1 MAEAHAFANIGSH
14 QKRGV
19 LLHVTEEGV
28 TFNVS
33 VHIPSLPLL
42 RRAVWRRIFRFR
54 NAAVN
59 GFYPLGPLFVLVF
72 VAVLIVTVLS
82 VGGDNWLRSGS
93 VADVVWEIGLRL
105 PWADGCGNKCRIGV
119 LAAWTGLVFLL
130 LVVFFQRSILR
141 ALLARNPFLKRKVP
155 RVWARVWAGLVMLLS
170 GRKPLMYSFQ
180 SSLPALPL
188 PALEQTV
195 RNHMASVRH
204 VLDEG
209 EWEEAQREA
218 EAFLRSEGPTLQRY
232 LQLKRFISPNYV
244 ADWWEKYCYLRGRAP
259 IMINSNYYCMDSA
272 YVRPTNVQ
280 TARVAGILHQFMQF
294 KKMIDREVVPPIM
307 FQGVVPLCMDQY
319 KRMFSSTRLPGRE
332 CDEIKQYD
340 VDVSK
345 HIAVL
350 HHGYWYRM
358 PMYRWD
364 GTPFT
369 PSEMQGMLD
378 AVKADVAG
386 REPCD
391 EDEGSIA
398 AMTAWD
404 RSKWAEAR
412 EEYFSEG
419 LNKVSLQMIESAIL
433 VVVLDDDAPADGDF
447 TAKAYSLMHGHDGTD
462 RWFDKTITMV
472 GFANGMV
479 GWNCEHSWADA
490 PVIGHLIEWAQLT
503 GEHIAE
509 YYDARGNCKVTE
521 PSGTAAPPTPARASW
536 SLSELA
542 RKSIRKARAASAALC
557 SDLDL
562 QCQCFEAYG
571 KGVMKAC
578 GVSPDAWIQ
587 MAMQLAYF
595 RDQGRFRLTYESS
608 MTRLFKL
615 GRTETVRPV
624 CDESV
629 AFVRAFEDGSTTD
642 EDVLELLRAASTRH
656 TNVSKDCMAGQGWD
670 RHLFGL
676 YIVSVGKEIES
687 PFLKR
692 ALSTPWRLS
701 TSQQPQNQ
709 TDRWSLKN
717 PEHEKR
723 VSPGGGF
730 GPVADDGYGVS
741 YMLSGEDYVYF
752 HVSSKRSSPETD
764 STRFYGHIEASFAR
778 LRDLFEGAATAAA
791 AGGTGGGSKAAP
803 RTPKSIGGAASGGG
817 KTPARRSARLKR
829 GGGER

>member
-1 MAEAHAFANIGSH
+1 
-14 QKRGV
+14 
-19 LLHVTEEGV
+19 
-28 TFNVS
+28 
-33 VHIPSLPLL
+33 
-42 RRAVWRRIFRFR
+42 
-54 NAAVN
+54 
-59 GFYPLGPLFVLVF
+59 
-72 VAVLIVTVLS
+72 
-82 VGGDNWLRSGS
+82 
-93 VADVVWEIGLRL
+93 
-105 PWADGCGNKCRIGV
+105 
-119 LAAWTGLVFLL
+119 
-130 LVVFFQRSILR
+130 
-141 ALLARNPFLKRKVP
+141 
-155 RVWARVWAGLVMLLS
+155 
-170 GRKPLMYSFQ
+170 
-180 SSLPALPL
+180 
-188 PALEQTV
+188 
-195 RNHMASVRH
+195 
-204 VLDEG
+204 
-209 EWEEAQREA
+209 
-218 EAFLRSEGPTLQRY
+218 
-232 LQLKRFISPNYV
+232 
-244 ADWWEKYCYLRGRAP
+244 
-259 IMINSNYYCMDSA
+259 
-272 YVRPTNVQ
+272 
-280 TARVAGILHQFMQF
+280 
-294 KKMIDREVVPPIM
+294 
-307 FQGVVPLCMDQY
+307 VPLCMDQY

-542 RKSIRKARAASAALC
+542 QEHPQGPGRVGGAVLGPRPAVPVLRSVR
-557 SDLDL
+557 
-562 QCQCFEAYG
+562 
-571 KGVMKAC
+571 
-578 GVSPDAWIQ
+578 
-587 MAMQLAYF
+587 
-595 RDQGRFRLTYESS
+595 QGR
-608 MTRLFKL
+608 
-615 GRTETVRPV
+615 
-624 CDESV
+624 DESV
-629 AFVRAFEDGSTTD
+629 RRVARRVDPDGHAARLLPRPGPLPPHVRVVHDAPVQAGPHRDRAAGVRRVGGVRARGSTTD